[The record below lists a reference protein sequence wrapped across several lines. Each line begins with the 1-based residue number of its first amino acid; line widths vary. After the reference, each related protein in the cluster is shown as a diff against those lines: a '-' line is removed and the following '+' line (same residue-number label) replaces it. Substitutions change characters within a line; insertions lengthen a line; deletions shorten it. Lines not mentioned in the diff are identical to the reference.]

1 MFSVPATVAGCGVKR
16 LIRPGGLGLDLVG
29 LIRRASVASGT
40 ECRMRRERLIR
51 PTVLCSDLVGLIR
64 RVSVAS
70 G

>member
-1 MFSVPATVAGCGVKR
+1 MVVFGSGNGCRMRRER

-51 PTVLCSDLVGLIR
+51 PT
-64 RVSVAS
+64 
-70 G
+70 